1 MEQWNEIFKGNIPQG
16 NYSVSILA
24 GEEKGLVIKLVD
36 DETVIHLNFGLVQ
49 AFRVVEEGF
58 VQTQLYSDK
67 ELEKYSSNNFQN
79 VIYELTGGQFS
90 KQIEDISL
98 GYSKIINMRHFL
110 LITQNY
116 NIDIL
121 SEDLPE
127 IIIKNYDTDEKD
139 DDEEV
144 FGF

>member
-1 MEQWNEIFKGNIPQG
+1 MEQWNEIFKGMIPQG

-24 GEEKGLVIKLVD
+24 GEEKGLVIKLAD
-36 DETVIHLNFGLVQ
+36 GETVIHLNFGLVQ
-49 AFRVVEEGF
+49 AFRVVEEGL

-79 VIYELTGGQFS
+79 AIYELVGGEFD

-121 SEDLPE
+121 SEELPE
-127 IIIKNYDTDEKD
+127 IIVKNHLTDEN
-139 DDEEV
+139 DDEET

>member
-1 MEQWNEIFKGNIPQG
+1 MEQWNEIFKGYIPQG

-36 DETVIHLNFGLVQ
+36 GETVIHLNFGLVQ
-49 AFRVVEEGF
+49 AFRVVEEGL

-79 VIYELTGGQFS
+79 VIYELVGAQFGQ
-90 KQIEDISL
+90 QMEDMSL

-121 SEDLPE
+121 SEGLPE
-127 IIIKNYDTDEKD
+127 IIVKNYDTDEND

>member
-1 MEQWNEIFKGNIPQG
+1 MEQWNEIFKGYIPQG
-16 NYSVSILA
+16 NYSVSILS

-36 DETVIHLNFGLVQ
+36 GETVIHLNFGLVQ
-49 AFRVVEEGF
+49 AFRVVEEGL
-58 VQTQLYSDK
+58 VQTQLYFNK
-67 ELEKYSSNNFQN
+67 ELSNYSSNNFQN
-79 VIYELTGGQFS
+79 VIYELVGGQFG
-90 KQIEDISL
+90 QQMEDVSL

-121 SEDLPE
+121 SEGLPE
-127 IIIKNYDTDEKD
+127 IIVKNYDTDEND

>member
-1 MEQWNEIFKGNIPQG
+1 MEQWNEIFKGYIPQG

-36 DETVIHLNFGLVQ
+36 GETVIHLNFGLVQ
-49 AFRVVEEGF
+49 AFRVVEEGL

-67 ELEKYSSNNFQN
+67 EIEKYSSNNFQN
-79 VIYELTGGQFS
+79 VIYELIGGQFS
-90 KQIEDISL
+90 KQIEAISL

-127 IIIKNYDTDEKD
+127 IIVKNCFTDEND
-139 DDEEV
+139 DGET

>member
-1 MEQWNEIFKGNIPQG
+1 MEQWNEIFKGYIPQG

-24 GEEKGLVIKLVD
+24 GEEKGLIIKLVD
-36 DETVIHLNFGLVQ
+36 GETVIHLNFGLVQ
-49 AFRVVEEGF
+49 AFRVVEEGL
-58 VQTQLYSDK
+58 VQTQLYFNK
-67 ELEKYSSNNFQN
+67 ELSNYSSNNFQN
-79 VIYELTGGQFS
+79 VIYELVGGQFV
-90 KQIEDISL
+90 QQMEDLSF

-121 SEDLPE
+121 SEGLPE
-127 IIIKNYDTDEKD
+127 IIVKNYDTDEND

>member
-1 MEQWNEIFKGNIPQG
+1 MEQWNEIFKGYIPQG

-36 DETVIHLNFGLVQ
+36 GETVIHLNFGLVQ
-49 AFRVVEEGF
+49 AFRVVEEGL

-79 VIYELTGGQFS
+79 VIYELIGGQFS
-90 KQIEDISL
+90 KQIEAVSL

-121 SEDLPE
+121 SEELPE
-127 IIIKNYDTDEKD
+127 IIVKNCVTDEND
-139 DDEEV
+139 DDKEV

>member
-1 MEQWNEIFKGNIPQG
+1 MEQWNEIFKGYIPQG
-16 NYSVSILA
+16 NYSVSILS

-36 DETVIHLNFGLVQ
+36 GETVIHLNFGLVQ
-49 AFRVVEEGF
+49 AFRVVEEGL
-58 VQTQLYSDK
+58 VQTQLYFNK
-67 ELEKYSSNNFQN
+67 ELSNYSSNNFQN
-79 VIYELTGGQFS
+79 VIYELVGEQFD
-90 KQIEDISL
+90 QQMEDMSL

-121 SEDLPE
+121 SEGLPE
-127 IIIKNYDTDEKD
+127 IIVKNYDTDEND

>member
-1 MEQWNEIFKGNIPQG
+1 M
-16 NYSVSILA
+16 
-24 GEEKGLVIKLVD
+24 
-36 DETVIHLNFGLVQ
+36 
-49 AFRVVEEGF
+49 EEGL

-79 VIYELTGGQFS
+79 VIYELVGGQFG
-90 KQIEDISL
+90 QQMEDMSL

-121 SEDLPE
+121 SEGLPE
-127 IIIKNYDTDEKD
+127 IIVKNYDTDEND

>member
-1 MEQWNEIFKGNIPQG
+1 M
-16 NYSVSILA
+16 
-24 GEEKGLVIKLVD
+24 
-36 DETVIHLNFGLVQ
+36 
-49 AFRVVEEGF
+49 
-58 VQTQLYSDK
+58 
-67 ELEKYSSNNFQN
+67 
-79 VIYELTGGQFS
+79 
-90 KQIEDISL
+90 SL

-121 SEDLPE
+121 SEGLPE
-127 IIIKNYDTDEKD
+127 IIVKNYDTDEND

>member
-1 MEQWNEIFKGNIPQG
+1 MEQWNEIFKGYIPQG

-36 DETVIHLNFGLVQ
+36 GETVIHLNFGLVQ
-49 AFRVVEEGF
+49 AFRVVEEGL

-67 ELEKYSSNNFQN
+67 ELEKYSSNSFQN
-79 VIYELTGGQFS
+79 IIYELTGGQFS
-90 KQIEDISL
+90 KQIEAVSL

-121 SEDLPE
+121 SEELPE
-127 IIIKNYDTDEKD
+127 IIVKNCVTDEND
-139 DDEEV
+139 DDKEV